1 LNIVPRLTTINLFE
15 SYRAEESDMSMR
27 SGGLGFALVGAGLI
41 AFFGL
46 APISV
51 DAMELTASVTI
62 TAFDDRYVE
71 SGHVYDDLN
80 KMERQIALKNP
91 RSITILIC
99 GAGATRT
106 VKAAVHRFRN
116 VPVQLRVPDI
126 DEEVC
131 MSLAALAKPT
141 REGTGSR
148 PIGID
153 DIAVDTYWRELI
165 P

>member
-1 LNIVPRLTTINLFE
+1 
-15 SYRAEESDMSMR
+15 MSMQ
-27 SGGLGFALVGAGLI
+27 SGGLVASVAAGLM
-41 AFFGL
+41 ASLAL

-51 DAMELTASVTI
+51 DAVESTASATI
-62 TAFDDRYVE
+62 TVFDDRYVE

-80 KMERQIALKNP
+80 ELERRIALNS
-91 RSITILIC
+91 RGVMILIC
-99 GAGATRT
+99 GAGATRA
-106 VKAAVHRFRN
+106 VKAAVHRFRS

-126 DEEVC
+126 DEAVC
-131 MSLAALAKPT
+131 MSQASLATPT

-153 DIAVDTYWRELI
+153 DVAVDTYWRELI